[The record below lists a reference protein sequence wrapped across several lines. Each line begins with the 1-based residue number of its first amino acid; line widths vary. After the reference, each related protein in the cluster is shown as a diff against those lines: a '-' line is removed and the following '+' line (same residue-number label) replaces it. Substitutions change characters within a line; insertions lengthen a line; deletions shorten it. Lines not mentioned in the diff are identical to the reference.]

1 MMKGKAMRYSLLLLL
16 GLALTTE
23 ALAQEQQAGNDA
35 STNAEATFQ
44 KLVEQCD
51 DMDMLM
57 LRARLR
63 LEISRATEAAAKT
76 ASDMLTKGFVQC
88 AEGQIDVGK
97 ETLSKAYEIAR
108 AGVTEA
114 YGQDATLK
122 TSSKVEEA
130 GSETDPDA
138 SGSKPWWKFW

>member
-1 MMKGKAMRYSLLLLL
+1 MKTAIF
-16 GLALTTE
+16 ALIIAIPMTD
-23 ALAQEQQAGNDA
+23 AFAQEQQAGNDA
-35 STNAEATFQ
+35 STNANATFQ
-44 KLVEQCD
+44 KLVDQCD

-57 LRARLR
+57 LRAQLR

-76 ASDMLTKGFVQC
+76 ASDMLTEGFAQC
-88 AEGQIDVGK
+88 AEGQIDAGK

-122 TSSKVEEA
+122 TSSMVEQG
-130 GSETDPDA
+130 GSDTDA
-138 SGSKPWWKFW
+138 ESLGSKPWWKFW

>member
-1 MMKGKAMRYSLLLLL
+1 MKIAIF
-16 GLALTTE
+16 ALIIAIPMTN
-23 ALAQEQQAGNDA
+23 AFAQEQQAGNDA
-35 STNAEATFQ
+35 STNADATFQ
-44 KLVEQCD
+44 KLVDQCD

-76 ASDMLTKGFVQC
+76 ASDMLTEGFAQC
-88 AEGQIDVGK
+88 AEGQIDAGK

-122 TSSKVEEA
+122 TSSMVEQG
-130 GSETDPDA
+130 GSDTDTE
-138 SGSKPWWKFW
+138 SLGSKPWWKFW